1 MSSIDAAM
9 LKAVSARL
17 SGTLDRLLPG
27 QRRISDEHFLSGDE
41 GSDGE
46 APDWLPH
53 LRALVELLQVEQVGD
68 CANKVSGLLIYHDL
82 IRILPRL
89 IQGCLRCTLLDSCST
104 EIPMSIVVTFR
115 LLPSCL
121 PLDSTMMNV

>member
-46 APDWLPH
+46 APDWLPY
-53 LRALVELLQVEQVGD
+53 LRALVELYRQNKSVTARIKSVD
-68 CANKVSGLLIYHDL
+68 C
-82 IRILPRL
+82 
-89 IQGCLRCTLLDSCST
+89 
-104 EIPMSIVVTFR
+104 
-115 LLPSCL
+115 
-121 PLDSTMMNV
+121 